1 MKSNSSKFGREF
13 STFMGRKLQQESYMV
28 PILAWAFGWKT
39 IYFVIGA
46 MMTGYDGVKNEKL
59 AVAFCDLPMCTL
71 T

>member
-1 MKSNSSKFGREF
+1 
-13 STFMGRKLQQESYMV
+13 MGHKLQQKV
-28 PILAWAFGWKT
+28 TLPPLLVWASGWKT

-59 AVAFCDLPMCTL
+59 AVAVCDLPMCTL

>member
-1 MKSNSSKFGREF
+1 
-13 STFMGRKLQQESYMV
+13 MGRKLQQESYMV

-46 MMTGYDGVKNEKL
+46 MMTGYDGVKNEKV
-59 AVAFCDLPMCTL
+59 AVAVCDLPMCTL